1 MRGTTLLSEGKNL
14 IENESKVYKGPVR
27 GQMDSDVRIWLSL
40 KAGEVP
46 GSISVYPQPD
56 VSECWTIDHLQSES

>member
-1 MRGTTLLSEGKNL
+1 M
-14 IENESKVYKGPVR
+14 ENESKIYKGPVR
-27 GQMDSDVRIWLSL
+27 GQVDSGIRVWLSL

-46 GSISVYPQPD
+46 GSISVYPQSD